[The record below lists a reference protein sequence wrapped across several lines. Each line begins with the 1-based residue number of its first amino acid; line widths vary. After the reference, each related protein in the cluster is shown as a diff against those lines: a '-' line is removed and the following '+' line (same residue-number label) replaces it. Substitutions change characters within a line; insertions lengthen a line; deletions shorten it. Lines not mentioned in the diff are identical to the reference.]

1 MTKSRPTDAVRPDAR
16 REPDLPPPP
25 PPLDRA
31 RLLLLREEQ
40 LFRDPFGSGAPSGR

>member
-1 MTKSRPTDAVRPDAR
+1 MTETRPTDAARSEIR
-16 REPDLPPPP
+16 REPDLPSPP